1 MCVVDKTVH
10 ITYLYIITNLVP
22 RTSVFLAG
30 SDQIP
35 NALGKT
41 NKKTKKTGTKKSCS
55 QQMQLLANKPNF

>member
-41 NKKTKKTGTKKSCS
+41 NKKTKKNWNQEIMFS
-55 QQMQLLANKPNF
+55 ANAIACK

>member
-1 MCVVDKTVH
+1 MCVVDETVH

-41 NKKTKKTGTKKSCS
+41 NKKNKKNWNQEIMFS
-55 QQMQLLANKPNF
+55 ANAIACK